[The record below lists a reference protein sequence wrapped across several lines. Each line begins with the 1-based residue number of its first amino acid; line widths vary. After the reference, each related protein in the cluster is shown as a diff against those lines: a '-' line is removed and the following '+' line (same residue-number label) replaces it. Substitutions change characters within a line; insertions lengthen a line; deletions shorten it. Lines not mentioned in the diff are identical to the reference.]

1 MLSSGFS
8 ADFIKQKGEKM
19 KRYVLLGLIIFLPLC
34 WNEISA
40 HTFRPKSTGEILEKT
55 VVIAVVQIVEGRLV
69 TVDYKDESKDCG
81 FIYVANVE
89 DNLLGDKGSIEFFA
103 ERSLQIGRDYVIFL
117 TEGDTAGQYMTSVHS
132 MMWPAIKESMEIRE
146 LCEASYSG
154 LKAIRGLTS
163 EFKSTRRVLSDGE
176 EIDERWI
183 EPTEFVS
190 NINDIFVSDKNDI
203 AIYEF
208 EAVTIEIHAPEKED
222 VTLSA
227 DELVDA
233 SMYAESSVY
242 PFVWFYENLMN
253 WNDYRGAVIAE
264 LADFRDSA
272 KDKATDAQ

>member
-19 KRYVLLGLIIFLPLC
+19 KRYLLLGLIIFLPLC

-89 DNLLGDKGSIEFFA
+89 DNLLGDQGSIEFFA
-103 ERSLQIGRDYVIFL
+103 ERSLQIGREYVIFL
-117 TEGDTAGQYMTSVHS
+117 TEGDTAGQDMTSTNS

-146 LCEASYSG
+146 LCEARYSG

-183 EPTEFVS
+183 KPS
-190 NINDIFVSDKNDI
+190 QFVSDKNDI

-208 EAVTIEIHAPEKED
+208 EAETIKIYAPEKED

-272 KDKATDAQ
+272 KDEATDAQ